1 MSDVAEIAEIE
12 EIDCRYEPREWAF
25 AVGRRP
31 EIDAHWAKLIA
42 RTPAMFN
49 GRVLVMHRRALH
61 GTSFSGAYLDTDYA
75 SFLAWRDFGYPDDAV
90 TNCFAMGALTSRE
103 GHYLL
108 GIMGPH
114 TANAGMIYFPAGTPD
129 LDDIVGGKVDLSRNV
144 LRELLEETGLVT
156 GDVEVEPNWTMVAL
170 PPRIAFMR
178 RLRSDLPSAE
188 LKARIEQ
195 NLTRQD
201 KPELAGVHVVTGRPD
216 LSDAMPAFQR
226 AYLEHALRT

>member
-1 MSDVAEIAEIE
+1 MSDLAEIAEIE
-12 EIDCRYEPREWAF
+12 ELDCRYEPREWAF
-25 AVGRRP
+25 AVERRS
-31 EIDAHWAKLIA
+31 EIGAHWARLVA
-42 RTPAMFN
+42 RSPAMFN

-61 GTSFSGAYLDTDYA
+61 GTSFSGGFMDTDYA
-75 SFLAWRDFGYPDDAV
+75 SFLAWRDFGHPDNTV

-114 TANAGMIYFPAGTPD
+114 TANPGMIYFPAGTPD
-129 LDDIVGGKVDLSRNV
+129 PNDIVGDKVDLSRSV
-144 LRELLEETGLVT
+144 LREFHEETGLDP
-156 GDVEVEPNWTMVAL
+156 GDVVVDSSWTMVAV
-170 PPRIAFMR
+170 PPRVALMR

-188 LKARIEQ
+188 LKACIEQ
-195 NLTRQD
+195 NLARQD
-201 KPELAGVHVVTGRPD
+201 SPELAGIHVVAGRPD

>member
-1 MSDVAEIAEIE
+1 MSDLAEIAEIE
-12 EIDCRYEPREWAF
+12 ELDCRYEPREWAF
-25 AVGRRP
+25 ALEHRP
-31 EIDAHWAKLIA
+31 EIATHWAKLVA
-42 RTPAMFN
+42 RSPAMFN
-49 GRVLVMHRRALH
+49 GRVLVMHRRALR
-61 GTSFSGAYLDTDYA
+61 GTSFSGAFMDTDYA

-129 LDDIVGGKVDLSRNV
+129 LNDIVGDEVDLSRNV
-144 LRELLEETGLVT
+144 LRELHEETGLEA
-156 GDVEVEPNWTMVAL
+156 GDVVVERSWTMVAL
-170 PPRIAFMR
+170 PPRVALMR
-178 RLRSDLPSAE
+178 RLHSKLPSAE

-195 NLTRQD
+195 NLARQD
-201 KPELAGVHVVTGRPD
+201 KPELAGIHVVAGGSD